1 MSHLFG
7 TPPASNRRASLSTPM
22 SAPPAG
28 RDLTLH
34 EPEVAPDATRDH
46 RALWRLQ
53 SARPEAEAEA
63 SQPSPHYLDRRLEA
77 LRKKANGVQQPA
89 LAQQPMLTVQPHEAD
104 LVQVAVPGAPRTA
117 LTVAQA
123 VTTAIQ
129 LLTDPDMTT
138 EALRAR
144 AGALLVEGSLR
155 GTGHRP
161 VRPSVRDFFTLAE
174 VQRGHWH
181 CLRCSVINRRD
192 EPSCHKCGDTF
203 ESIVGVAPDAELNAL
218 TRVTQGTAYGR
229 SLHSLAG
236 REQDVRAGAP
246 VEIGA
251 AGYQAA
257 VREQLR
263 SFQFETNAQRIEPA
277 VLSSIMTADGW
288 LALMSSGMYRLFSAD
303 DVRKFMGSGDFE
315 AIMAEYVE
323 SWGRRVV
330 VPHLGV
336 VQVMPKGGWWWHALS
351 RVTEHDIYLVRA
363 IIGMGLEAPLHA
375 GDAMRLYD
383 LINSGPFDDALY
395 RQLAAVVASIFA
407 RRAVRERSATGRAR
421 RVGSEGQEP
430 VALEAFVPPT

>member
-1 MSHLFG
+1 MSV
-7 TPPASNRRASLSTPM
+7 
-22 SAPPAG
+22 PPAG
-28 RDLTLH
+28 RILTLH
-34 EPEVAPDATRDH
+34 ESDAVPDTVRDH

-53 SARPEAEAEA
+53 SAVPEAEADGV
-63 SQPSPHYLDRRLEA
+63 PSPHYLDRSLEA
-77 LRKKANGVQQPA
+77 LRKKAKGVQPPA

-104 LVQVAVPGAPRTA
+104 LVQVPVPGAPRTA

-129 LLTDPDMTT
+129 LLADPDMTT

-263 SFQFETNAQRIEPA
+263 SFQFEMNAQRIEPA
-277 VLSSIMTADGW
+277 VSSYLIFPNEFT
-288 LALMSSGMYRLFSAD
+288 YPPP
-303 DVRKFMGSGDFE
+303 VH
-315 AIMAEYVE
+315 Y
-323 SWGRRVV
+323 
-330 VPHLGV
+330 LGV
-336 VQVMPKGGWWWHALS
+336 
-351 RVTEHDIYLVRA
+351 RA
-363 IIGMGLEAPLHA
+363 SVARCHQLLRP
-375 GDAMRLYD
+375 RLY
-383 LINSGPFDDALY
+383 
-395 RQLAAVVASIFA
+395 
-407 RRAVRERSATGRAR
+407 
-421 RVGSEGQEP
+421 
-430 VALEAFVPPT
+430 